1 MQNRKLYCSYL
12 QCINILRTKVT
23 LPTGNVNHIRIIVHG
38 FTYMTHAEQ
47 KIVLFLPSMQKIYKS
62 GI

>member
-1 MQNRKLYCSYL
+1 MLNNLKSE
-12 QCINILRTKVT
+12 IHF
-23 LPTGNVNHIRIIVHG
+23 GNHIRIIVHG